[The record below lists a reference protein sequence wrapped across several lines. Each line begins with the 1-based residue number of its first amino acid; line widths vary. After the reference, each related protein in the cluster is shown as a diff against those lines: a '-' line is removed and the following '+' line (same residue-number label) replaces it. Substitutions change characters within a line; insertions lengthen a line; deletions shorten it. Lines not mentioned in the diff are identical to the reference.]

1 MKVHN
6 MNAGNG
12 NTRTRNDEEEDED
25 VIFQEIAT
33 NQSEVTVLYFRC
45 NDCIYRY
52 CIGINK
58 Y

>member
-1 MKVHN
+1 

-45 NDCIYRY
+45 IIM
-52 CIGINK
+52 IGMIVFIIPVLYWNQ
-58 Y
+58 